1 MNSDVYGTDVTTD
14 LPAGGVTGAGLT
26 VATGLPGADSPPPA
40 PAAIPELFSDADETF
55 SAGGMAPELMQP
67 AAGEVEVSYSGE
79 PAGLVEPM
87 ETESADSVVEQRW
100 VAGLDEV
107 DGGGGGGGGGGGVV
121 ASAGSTAL
129 ADDALLLE
137 PATSAQSLKEVGRR
151 AATR

>member
-100 VAGLDEV
+100 AAGLDEV
-107 DGGGGGGGGGGGVV
+107 DGGGGGGGSVV

-137 PATSAQSLKEVGRR
+137 PAASAQSLKEVGRR
-151 AATR
+151 VATR